1 MKKGNQS
8 KLKVAKS
15 SQGYYVG
22 WLFQEDEVTK
32 SFVRLTDYLMSKEEA
47 LEWVDAIIVEL
58 EERKEG

>member
-32 SFVRLTDYLMSKEEA
+32 SFVRLTDYLMSKIGRA
-47 LEWVDAIIVEL
+47 SCR
-58 EERKEG
+58 ERV

>member
-15 SQGYYVG
+15 SKGYYVG

-47 LEWVDAIIVEL
+47 LEWVDAIIEEL

>member
-8 KLKVAKS
+8 KLKVAKT

-32 SFVRLTDYLMSKEEA
+32 SFVRLTEYLMNKEEA